1 MGKITHLSY
10 YDGDF
15 QSLGFIADGEGKS
28 VTVLNPGMY
37 IFRKEKHEVVITVVV
52 GEIIINGTK
61 YKPYQKKK
69 IKKGESV
76 VLETKDTSIC
86 LKQTKGYRKQNN

>member
-28 VTVLNPGMY
+28 VTVINPGIY
-37 IFRKEKHEVVITVVV
+37 NFREEKHEIVIVVIV
-52 GEIIINGTK
+52 GEIIINETR
-61 YKPYQKKK
+61 YKPYQRKK
-69 IKKGESV
+69 IKKGEAVTIKTDGISIY
-76 VLETKDTSIC
+76 LKETKD
-86 LKQTKGYRKQNN
+86 YRK